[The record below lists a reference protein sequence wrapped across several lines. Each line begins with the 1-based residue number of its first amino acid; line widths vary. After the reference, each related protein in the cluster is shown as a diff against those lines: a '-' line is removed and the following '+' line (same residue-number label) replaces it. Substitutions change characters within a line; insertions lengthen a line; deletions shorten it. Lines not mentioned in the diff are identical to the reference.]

1 MSENKKD
8 TVKSIFGVIAV
19 FVIAIGGLM
28 IIGSGDELG
37 DWHYF
42 GKKRTAQM
50 EQMFGI
56 TVTDDINLK
65 RYSDTE
71 FLTQL
76 SYYLDINN
84 IDDCDKFMQNN
95 VNGKIIKKVEDENAN
110 FPVQYLYEWDN
121 YCIIAYFYENNNG
134 SYSATLR
141 LEK

>member
-8 TVKSIFGVIAV
+8 TVKSIFGMIAV
-19 FVIAIGGLM
+19 FVIAIGSLF
-28 IIGSGDELG
+28 IIGSGDDLG

-50 EQMFGI
+50 EQLFGI
-56 TVTDDINLK
+56 TVTDDISLE

-71 FLTQL
+71 ILTQL
-76 SYYLDINN
+76 DYFLDISN

-95 VNGKIIKKVEDENAN
+95 VNGKIIEKVEDENAN
-110 FPVQYLYEWDN
+110 FPIQYLYEWDS
-121 YCIIAYFYENNNG
+121 YYVTAYFFEDNNG

-141 LEK
+141 LSK